1 VRDYLV
7 FAVAPYVAALAFLPV
22 CAARYLLWR
31 ARGDGE
37 RPAPLSRGI
46 TPPIGTAGRVALL
59 VVALGHVLALVFP
72 EYLLQW
78 NRQFGRLLALE
89 ASGAIAAVVAIAA
102 LVMSAIRSARGG
114 HHDAPA
120 DVVART
126 LVLIAMVSGLAVAA
140 IYRWASIWSAVTLL
154 PYLYSL
160 IGLDPKPSLV
170 TYLPPLIKLHVA
182 SAVALVAVLPFTGTA
197 LAAIAGIDRLA
208 RRALAPL
215 GPRTAAA
222 REAAVA
228 GTSGTSE
235 EATRRG

>member
-1 VRDYLV
+1 MRDYLV

-31 ARGDGE
+31 ARRDRETPG
-37 RPAPLSRGI
+37 RPSRGV
-46 TPPIGTAGRVALL
+46 TPPIGTAGRIALL
-59 VVALGHVLALVFP
+59 VVLLGHVFALAGP

-89 ASGAIAAVVAIAA
+89 LSGALAAVVAIAA
-102 LVMSAIRSARGG
+102 LVRSAIRSVRGG

-160 IGLDPKPSLV
+160 IGFDPKPSLV

-197 LAAIAGIDRLA
+197 LAAIVRIDRLA
-208 RRALAPL
+208 RRTLAPL
-215 GPRTAAA
+215 GARAAAA
-222 REAAVA
+222 REA
-228 GTSGTSE
+228 
-235 EATRRG
+235 TRRG

>member
-1 VRDYLV
+1 MRDYLV
-7 FAVAPYVAALAFLPV
+7 FAVAPYAAALAFLPV

-31 ARGDGE
+31 ARGDRATPGQ
-37 RPAPLSRGI
+37 PSRGL
-46 TPPIGTAGRVALL
+46 TAPIGTAGRIALL
-59 VVALGHVLALVFP
+59 VVLVGHLFALAFP
-72 EYLLQW
+72 AYLLQW

-89 ASGAIAAVVAIAA
+89 LSGALAALVAIAA
-102 LVMSAIRSARGG
+102 LVTSAIRSARRG

-160 IGLDPKPSLV
+160 IGLDPQPSLV

-182 SAVALVAVLPFTGTA
+182 SAVALLAVLPFTETA
-197 LAAIAGIDRLA
+197 LAAIVGIDRLA
-208 RRALAPL
+208 RRTLAPL
-215 GPRTAAA
+215 GPRTASA
-222 REAAVA
+222 R
-228 GTSGTSE
+228 